1 MTNEMSLI
9 GPFQIF
15 STFFL
20 ASIQTFLIKCFHDQM
35 ETKLIPKRNILHN
48 SITSELWKSNLWA
61 KTIYYSFEWFW
72 TL

>member
-15 STFFL
+15 SPNFL

-35 ETKLIPKRNILHN
+35 ETKLIPKRNITDN
-48 SITSELWKSNLWA
+48 SITSEL
-61 KTIYYSFEWFW
+61 
-72 TL
+72 